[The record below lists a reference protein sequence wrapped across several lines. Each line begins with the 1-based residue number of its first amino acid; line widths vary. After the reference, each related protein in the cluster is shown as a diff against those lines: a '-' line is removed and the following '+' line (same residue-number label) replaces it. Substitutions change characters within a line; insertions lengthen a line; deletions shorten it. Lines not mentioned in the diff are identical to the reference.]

1 MFSEI
6 KRAWALWVLSSQ
18 SYCAKLDGSWGY
30 DKTKNRTPKHIEN
43 KKKSFTLDYSI
54 KLQDVQIECAD
65 ALFIIRNR
73 DTENTFF
80 YVDPPYY
87 NSDMGHY
94 DGYSLQ
100 DFEDLLK
107 LLSEIKGKFLLSS
120 YPSEILNKWTKQQKW
135 NTYTV
140 EGKVSVNAKSG
151 YLKRKVE
158 VLTSN
163 Y

>member
-1 MFSEI
+1 
-6 KRAWALWVLSSQ
+6 
-18 SYCAKLDGSWGY
+18 
-30 DKTKNRTPKHIEN
+30 
-43 KKKSFTLDYSI
+43 
-54 KLQDVQIECAD
+54 
-65 ALFIIRNR
+65 
-73 DTENTFF
+73 
-80 YVDPPYY
+80 
-87 NSDMGHY
+87 MGHY